1 MNNTCGKCGGYVGDF
16 IYSGTGAVIC
26 NCTPSHKEEK
36 CIAMWKPC
44 SEDHNGN
51 CYYCGRNMLS
61 PTPDSMNKLIAAA
74 KETPY
79 YKEAHP
85 TPTDSW
91 EKLTDGINE
100 NNIKEW
106 SVKFVTKNSSRIAL
120 EMSIALIDAVM
131 QLDTIGA
138 EPKD

>member
-1 MNNTCGKCGGYVGDF
+1 MT
-16 IYSGTGAVIC
+16 
-26 NCTPSHKEEK
+26 TPNKEEK

-61 PTPDSMNKLIAAA
+61 PTPDSMEKKPGAYDTFDMDDV
-74 KETPY
+74 KEGRV
-79 YKEAHP
+79 ECVVGD
-85 TPTDSW
+85 PTDSW